1 MTKTPEELTEDWK
14 AGKLPAGC
22 YYLKLE
28 NGEIELQNNCIGG
41 FLMSCN
47 NRVIQILAPVPTY
60 DEYKAMQEQLN
71 KEGVWYTKISYKKIK
86 KENNQ
91 LRDLLRECK
100 RHLYFQKKINNEVIT
115 LLTRIN
121 SALGESEECAMT
133 IKYELPYS
141 AEIRAKHC
149 EPDDEIDFGE
159 RYCTICGCVLN
170 FDEEDIC
177 NDCLFESSRPLTGE
191 EIKILEG
198 KKNETR

>member
-1 MTKTPEELTEDWK
+1 MTKTPEELTEDWE
-14 AGKLPAGC
+14 AGKLPAGW

-71 KEGVWYTKISYKKIK
+71 KEGTWYTEISYKKIK

-121 SALGESEECAMT
+121 AALGESEE
-133 IKYELPYS
+133 
-141 AEIRAKHC
+141 
-149 EPDDEIDFGE
+149 
-159 RYCTICGCVLN
+159 
-170 FDEEDIC
+170 
-177 NDCLFESSRPLTGE
+177 
-191 EIKILEG
+191 
-198 KKNETR
+198 